1 MEKSKIWFLENFSM
15 FKMLSPEEMQEMD
28 AYTVMR
34 EVPEK
39 QVIYLSDDEAKHV
52 YILKRGRV
60 KISRLSQDG
69 REVILGILGPGEVF
83 GELSL
88 IDQSKRDEM
97 AIVTENALVCKIST
111 PHFEKLMEQN
121 RILNFQVTKFIGLR
135 LKKIQ
140 NRLGNIMF
148 KTSEQRIRSFIKEMA
163 YDFGRDIS
171 GEKNQREIKIRLTH
185 QEVGKLTAAS
195 RQTVTTV
202 FNELDKNGII
212 SYSRN
217 RILVKDIERL

>member
-1 MEKSKIWFLENFSM
+1 MQKSKIWFLENFSM
-15 FKMLSPEEMQEMD
+15 FQILSPEEMQELD
-28 AYTVMR
+28 SLTVMR

-39 QVIYLSDDEAKHV
+39 QVIYLSDDEAKHL
-52 YILKRGRV
+52 YILKEGKV
-60 KISRLSQDG
+60 KISRLSEDG

-88 IDQSKRDEM
+88 IDQGKRDEI

-111 PHFEKLMEQN
+111 DQFGKMMQQN
-121 RILNFQVTKFIGLR
+121 KALNFQITKFIGLR

-140 NRLGNIMF
+140 NRLENIIF
-148 KTSEQRIRSFIKEMA
+148 KTSEQRIRSFIKDMA
-163 YDFGRDIS
+163 HDVGRNIS
-171 GEKNQREIKIRLTH
+171 GEKGQWEIRLRLTH

-202 FNELDKNGII
+202 FNELERKDII
-212 SYSRN
+212 SYNRN
-217 RILVKDIERL
+217 RILVKDIEKL

>member
-1 MEKSKIWFLENFSM
+1 MQKSKIWFLENFSM
-15 FKMLSPEEMQEMD
+15 FQMLSPEEMQEMD
-28 AYTVMR
+28 THTVMR

-39 QVIYLSDDEAKHV
+39 QVIYFSDDEAKHIF
-52 YILKRGRV
+52 ILKKGKV
-60 KISRLSQDG
+60 KISRLSEDG
-69 REVILGILGPGEVF
+69 KEIILGILGPGEVF

-140 NRLGNIMF
+140 NRLGNIIF

-163 YDFGRDIS
+163 HDFGRNIS
-171 GEKNQREIKIRLTH
+171 GEKGQWEIRLRLTH

-202 FNELDKNGII
+202 FNDLEKNNII

-217 RILVKDIERL
+217 RILVKNIERL

>member
-1 MEKSKIWFLENFSM
+1 MQKSKIWFLENFSM
-15 FKMLSPEEMQEMD
+15 FQILSPEEMQEID
-28 AYTVMR
+28 SHTVMR

-39 QVIYLSDDEAKHV
+39 QVIYLSEDEAKHI
-52 YILKRGRV
+52 YILKKGKV
-60 KISRLSQDG
+60 KISRLSEDG

-88 IDQSKRDEM
+88 IDQEKRDEI

-111 PHFEKLMEQN
+111 DKFEKMMQQN
-121 RILNFQVTKFIGLR
+121 KALNFQITKFIGLR

-140 NRLGNIMF
+140 NRLGNIIF
-148 KTSEQRIRSFIKEMA
+148 NTSEQRIRNFIKEMA
-163 YDFGRDIS
+163 HDFGRNIP
-171 GEKNQREIKIRLTH
+171 GEKGQWEIRLRLTH

-202 FNELDKNGII
+202 FNELEKKDII

-217 RILVKDIERL
+217 RILVKDIEKL